1 MGNWQY
7 IFTYSDGTLG
17 DPRSTGNPFVNQF
30 GICAGTHE
38 ESNDTCRHE
47 TFLQDLDEIPEV
59 KSLLKVKSQP
69 VTPPIT
75 IEINE
80 EELFKFDPVIR
91 QWYFKLNATD
101 VHWLCAGQS
110 LSKLLDE
117 VVKIV

>member
-7 IFTYSDGTLG
+7 VHVYPNRIQG
-17 DPRSTGNPFVNQF
+17 PFVM
-30 GICAGTHE
+30 GSSYHPCAGVHGDKC
-38 ESNDTCRHE
+38 SVPRHE